1 MLKHEIIKQL
11 RTPFVWL
18 FAAACV
24 LINALSVI
32 SQDYDIRQILRECEI
47 ADILGTTEIA
57 GAELPNIEDEFTA
70 MQAEQLKNAHSGFV
84 PEEYA
89 DGLLAY
95 LVLTANSARM
105 SEVIAK
111 TVYDLALPQF
121 RERVAEINSN
131 GEYRYLNGGDRLHGI
146 LFVSLLLPCAVE
158 TMLFALL
165 IAPKCAGHEYFAGTT
180 QVIYCTKKGRSLAT
194 TKLLAAVALTEMMLS
209 VLTIVALAVFM
220 IRCPCYTLLGS
231 PMLIDSD
238 RAKVIP
244 WAEMSVM
251 EYFGLNFI
259 TTGAVSAVFAMI
271 GYAWFG
277 LFVKS
282 RANLYLGAAGALIFT
297 ILLYASYAGTPRELH
312 IFPVIS
318 NPVILLLNRVG
329 NWFAVS
335 ERGIAVPW
343 FEAYS
348 IAAWG
353 ALFAVLCA
361 FAVRKIKRVSL

>member
-1 MLKHEIIKQL
+1 MLKHEILKQL

-18 FAAACV
+18 FAVACV

-32 SQDYDIRQILRECEI
+32 SQDYNIRQILRECEI
-47 ADILGTTEIA
+47 ADILGTTDIA
-57 GAELPNIEDEFTA
+57 GAELPEIEDEFTA
-70 MQAEQLKNAHSGFV
+70 MLSESLKNAHSEFV

-95 LVLTANSARM
+95 LVLGANPARM
-105 SEVIAK
+105 SEDTAL

-121 RERVAEINSN
+121 RERVAEINN
-131 GEYRYLNGGDRLHGI
+131 TGEYRYLNGGDRLHSI

-158 TMLFALL
+158 TMLLALL

-180 QVIYCTKKGRSLAT
+180 QVIYSTKKGRSLAS
-194 TKLLAAVALTEMMLS
+194 TKLFAAIILTEMSLTMLT
-209 VLTIVALAVFM
+209 VTALAVFL
-220 IRCPCYTLLGS
+220 IRCPCFTLLGS
-231 PMLIDSD
+231 PMLINSD
-238 RAKVIP
+238 RTTVIP
-244 WAEMSVM
+244 WTGISVIG
-251 EYFGLNFI
+251 YFGLNFI
-259 TTGAVSAVFAMI
+259 TAGAVCAIFTMI

-329 NWFAVS
+329 SWFAVS
-335 ERGIAVPW
+335 ERGIALPW
-343 FEAYS
+343 FEAYA

-353 ALFAVLCA
+353 ALFAVLCV
-361 FAVRKIKRVSL
+361 FAIKKIKRVSI

>member
-1 MLKHEIIKQL
+1 MLKYEIIKQL

-47 ADILGTTEIA
+47 ADILGTTDIA

-105 SEVIAK
+105 SEVTAK

-121 RERVAEINSN
+121 RERVAEINSS

-146 LFVSLLLPCAVE
+146 LFVNLLLPCAVE

-180 QVIYCTKKGRSLAT
+180 QVIYSTKKGRSLAR
-194 TKLLAAVALTEMMLS
+194 TKLFAAVILAVMMFA
-209 VLTIVALAVFM
+209 VLTVTALAVFL
-220 IRCPCYTLLGS
+220 IRCPCFSLLGS
-231 PMLIDSD
+231 PMLINLD
-238 RAKVIP
+238 RTTVIP
-244 WAEMSVM
+244 WTGISVIG
-251 EYFGLNFI
+251 YFGLNFI

-297 ILLYASYAGTPRELH
+297 ILLYASYTGTPRELH
-312 IFPVIS
+312 TFSVIS

-329 NWFAVS
+329 SWFAVS
-335 ERGIAVPW
+335 ERGIALPW
-343 FEAYS
+343 FEAYA

-353 ALFAVLCA
+353 VLFAVLCA
-361 FAVRKIKRVSL
+361 LAIRKIKRVSL